1 MLLNSYMLEFA
12 LGVNKSLKIS
22 KEDILNDY
30 YLINESRNISLI
42 GRKEVFMGRAKF
54 GVFGDG
60 KELPQIAMSKFF
72 NNGDFRSGYYRDQ
85 TFMMAIDQ
93 LDSNQFFAQL
103 YAHTDINFDPH
114 SGGRQMN
121 CHFGTRMLN
130 AQGDWKTLTDIK
142 NSASDVS
149 CVSGQM
155 PRIVGLGYASKLF
168 RNNNDLSDMHNF
180 SINGNEVIFGTIGDA
195 STSEGHFWESINA
208 CGVLQIPVVM
218 SIWDDGYGISV
229 PSEYHTTRNDLSKVL
244 SGFQRSSK
252 KENGFEIFTVKAW
265 DYEGL
270 LNAYSSAVNF
280 ARKEHVPSII
290 HVKDVT
296 QPQGHTTSGSHE
308 RYKSKERL
316 QWEKDFCCIKR
327 MRSWIIK
334 NNIADNKELDKIE
347 KKALEKAKLARDISW
362 KAYRKP
368 IEEDLSNAV
377 AIITRVA
384 QNSPKNKMEIIKIRE
399 DLSKTLQP
407 IKSDIYRSL
416 KLVQRVIRSENN
428 IAKSYLLN
436 LISEF
441 EKKYFNHYS
450 SHLYS
455 ESKNSVSHISEVKPT
470 YDKKSKLVDGREV
483 INKFFDITFKN
494 NPLVFA
500 VGEDVGMIGGVNQGF
515 AGIQEKYG
523 KLRITDTGIR
533 ESSIIGQGIGAAMRG
548 LRPIVEI
555 QYLDY
560 VYWAIQTLSDDL
572 STLHYR
578 TKGGQKAPVII
589 RTRGHRLEG
598 IWHSGSPLGTLIN
611 SLRGINIL
619 VPRNFVEASGMY
631 NTLLASDEPGII
643 IEPLNA
649 YRLKENL
656 PNNLEKVSVEFGIP
670 QIIRGG
676 TDITIVTYGSMCRIV
691 LETATQLQEV
701 GISCEVIDVRT
712 LLPFDKKKVI
722 LESIKKTNRVVFA
735 DEDVSGGASAYMMQ
749 SVIENQEAYF
759 HLDSKPIT
767 IHSKDHRPAYSTDG
781 DYFSKPNC
789 EEIFDKIYGL
799 FNELN
804 PKAYPHLS

>member
-1 MLLNSYMLEFA
+1 MIESNLFID
-12 LGVNKSLKIS
+12 KSLKIS
-22 KEDILNDY
+22 KEEILNDY
-30 YLINESRNISLI
+30 YLINESRNLSLI

-72 NNGDFRSGYYRDQ
+72 RNGDFRSGYYRDQ

-93 LDSNQFFAQL
+93 LNANQFFAQL
-103 YAHTDINFDPH
+103 YAHTDVNFDPH

-130 AQGDWKTLTDIK
+130 SSGNWKTLTDMK

-155 PRIVGLGYASKLF
+155 PRIVGLGYASKLY
-168 RNNNDLSDMHNF
+168 RENKDLGQMHNF

-252 KENGFEIFTVKAW
+252 NENGFELITVKAW

-270 LNAYSSAVNF
+270 LKAYSKAVKI
-280 ARKEHVPSII
+280 AREDHVPSII
-290 HVKDVT
+290 HVKEVT

-316 QWEKDFCCIKR
+316 KWEEDFCCIKK
-327 MRSWIIK
+327 MREWILK
-334 NNIADNKELDKIE
+334 NKISDKVTLDNIE
-347 KKALEKAKLARDISW
+347 KKAEERVKKIRDKSW
-362 KAYRKP
+362 KDYRKN
-368 IEEDLSNAV
+368 IEDDFGDAMT
-377 AIITRVA
+377 IITRVA
-384 QNSPKNKMEIIKIRE
+384 QNSPKNKKEIIEVRDE
-399 DLSKTLQP
+399 LSNTLQP
-407 IKSDIYRSL
+407 IKADIFKSL
-416 KLVQRVIRSENN
+416 KFVQRIIRTENN
-428 IAKSYLLN
+428 LAKPYLLN
-436 LISEF
+436 LINEL
-441 EKKYFNHYS
+441 EIKYKDQYS

-455 ESKNSVSHISEVKPT
+455 ESDKSVKNIGEIKPT
-470 YDKKSKLVDGREV
+470 YDKKPKLIDGREI
-483 INKFFDITFKN
+483 INNFFNITFKN

-515 AGIQEKYG
+515 AGIQEKFG

-598 IWHSGSPLGTLIN
+598 IWHSGSPMGTLIN
-611 SLRGINIL
+611 SLRGINVL
-619 VPRNFVEASGMY
+619 VPRNFVDASGMY
-631 NTLLASDEPGII
+631 NTLLQSDEPGII

-656 PNNLEKVSVEFGIP
+656 PNNLDQVRVEFGIP
-670 QIIRGG
+670 EVLMKGN
-676 TDITIVTYGSMCRIV
+676 DITIVTYGSMCRIV
-691 LETATQLQEV
+691 SEAAIQLSQI

-712 LLPFDKKKVI
+712 LLPFDKKGII

-749 SVIENQEAYF
+749 SVLENQDAYF
-759 HLDSKPIT
+759 YLDSKPIT

-789 EEIFDKIYGL
+789 ELIFDKVYDL
-799 FNELN
+799 FNELD
-804 PKAYPHLS
+804 PKAYPPLR

>member
-1 MLLNSYMLEFA
+1 MINPNIVIDKSY
-12 LGVNKSLKIS
+12 KIS
-22 KEDILNDY
+22 NKEILDDY
-30 YLINESRNISLI
+30 FLINQSRYLSYI

-60 KELPQIAMSKFF
+60 KELPQVVMSKFF
-72 NNGDFRSGYYRDQ
+72 NNGDIRSGYYRDQ

-93 LDSNQFFAQL
+93 LTPDQFFAQL
-103 YAHTDINFDPH
+103 YAHTDISKDPH

-121 CHFGTRMLN
+121 CHFSTRMLN
-130 AQGDWKTLTDIK
+130 NDGNWKTLTDMK
-142 NSASDVS
+142 NSSSDVS

-155 PRIVGLGYASKLF
+155 PRIVGLAYASKLY
-168 RNNNDLSDMHNF
+168 RKNKNLSDMHNF

-195 STSEGHFWESINA
+195 STSEGHFWEAINA
-208 CGVLQIPVVM
+208 CGVLQVPLVM

-244 SGFQRSSK
+244 SGFQRVST
-252 KENGFEIFTVKAW
+252 KEKGFEIFTVNAW
-265 DYEGL
+265 DYIGL
-270 LNAYSSAVNF
+270 LKAYLKAAEF
-280 ARKEHVPSII
+280 ARKDHVPCII

-308 RYKSKERL
+308 RYKPKERL
-316 QWEKDFCCIKR
+316 KWEKDFCCIKK
-327 MRSWIIK
+327 MREWILK
-334 NNIADNKELDKIE
+334 NNISTSDELERIENKAEKSAIKSRDK
-347 KKALEKAKLARDISW
+347 SW
-362 KAYRKP
+362 KSYRNS
-368 IEEDLSNAV
+368 IDEDLQDAL

-384 QNSPKNKMEIIKIRE
+384 QNSPKNKQEIIDIRNQ
-399 DLSKTLQP
+399 LSNTIQP
-407 IKSDIYRSL
+407 LKSDVYKSL
-416 KLVQRVIRSENN
+416 KFVQRIIRNENN
-428 IAKSYLLN
+428 IAKNYLIN
-436 LISEF
+436 LID
-441 EKKYFNHYS
+441 EKKKKYNYEYS

-455 ESKNSVSHISEVKPT
+455 ESKFSALNIREVEPK
-470 YDKKSKLVDGREV
+470 YGNKNKIVDGREI

-500 VGEDVGMIGGVNQGF
+500 VGEDVGIIGGVNQGF
-515 AGIQEKYG
+515 ANLQKKYG
-523 KLRITDTGIR
+523 ELRITDTGIR
-533 ESSIIGQGIGAAMRG
+533 ESSIIGQGIGSALRG

-598 IWHSGSPLGTLIN
+598 IWHSGSPMGTLVN
-611 SLRGINIL
+611 SLRGINVL
-619 VPRNFVEASGMY
+619 VPRNFVEAAGMY
-631 NTLLASDEPGII
+631 NTLLSSDEPGII

-656 PNNLEKVSVEFGIP
+656 PNNLDKISVEFGVPAILKE
-670 QIIRGG
+670 GK
-676 TDITIVTYGSMCRIV
+676 DISIVTYGSMCRIV
-691 LETATQLQEV
+691 LDAANQLDEI

-712 LLPFDKKKVI
+712 LLPFDKNKTIVN
-722 LESIKKTNRVVFA
+722 SIKKTNRVVFA
-735 DEDVSGGASAYMMQ
+735 DEDISGGASAFMMQ
-749 SVIENQEAYF
+749 NVLENQNAYF
-759 HLDSKPIT
+759 YLDSKPIT
-767 IHSKDHRPAYSTDG
+767 IHSKNHRPAYSSDG

-789 EEIFDKIYGL
+789 ENIFDRIYSL

-804 PKAYPHLS
+804 PKAYPSLR

>member
-1 MLLNSYMLEFA
+1 MIESNLFID
-12 LGVNKSLKIS
+12 KSLKVS
-22 KEDILNDY
+22 KEEILNDY
-30 YLINESRNISLI
+30 YLINESRNLSLI

-72 NNGDFRSGYYRDQ
+72 RNGDFRSGYYRDQ

-93 LDSNQFFAQL
+93 LNANQFFAQL
-103 YAHTDINFDPH
+103 YAHTDVNFDPH

-130 AQGDWKTLTDIK
+130 SSGNWKTLTDMK

-155 PRIVGLGYASKLF
+155 PRIVGLGYASKLY
-168 RNNNDLSDMHNF
+168 RENKDLGQMHNF

-252 KENGFEIFTVKAW
+252 NENGFELITVKAW

-270 LNAYSSAVNF
+270 LKAYSKAVKV
-280 ARKEHVPSII
+280 AREDHVPSII
-290 HVKDVT
+290 HVKEVT

-316 QWEKDFCCIKR
+316 KWEEDFCCIKK
-327 MRSWIIK
+327 MREWILK
-334 NNIADNKELDKIE
+334 NKISDKLTLDNIE
-347 KKALEKAKLARDISW
+347 KKAEERVKKIRDKSW
-362 KAYRKP
+362 KDYRKN
-368 IEEDLSNAV
+368 IEDDFGDAMT
-377 AIITRVA
+377 IITRVA
-384 QNSPKNKMEIIKIRE
+384 QNSPKNKKEIIQVRDE
-399 DLSKTLQP
+399 LSNTLQP
-407 IKSDIYRSL
+407 IKADIFKSL
-416 KLVQRVIRSENN
+416 KFVQRIIRTENN
-428 IAKSYLLN
+428 LAKPYLLN
-436 LISEF
+436 LINEL
-441 EKKYFNHYS
+441 EIKYKDQYS

-455 ESKNSVSHISEVKPT
+455 ESDKSVKNIGEIKPT
-470 YDKKSKLVDGREV
+470 YDKKPKLIDGREI
-483 INKFFDITFKN
+483 INNFFNITFKN

-515 AGIQEKYG
+515 AGIQEKFG

-598 IWHSGSPLGTLIN
+598 IWHSGSPMGTLIN
-611 SLRGINIL
+611 SLRGINVL
-619 VPRNFVEASGMY
+619 VPRNFVDASGMY
-631 NTLLASDEPGII
+631 NTLLQSDEPGII

-656 PNNLEKVSVEFGIP
+656 PNNLDQVRVEFGIP
-670 QIIRGG
+670 EVLMKGN
-676 TDITIVTYGSMCRIV
+676 DITIVTYGSMCRIV
-691 LETATQLQEV
+691 SEAAIQLSQI

-712 LLPFDKKKVI
+712 LLPFDKKGII

-735 DEDVSGGASAYMMQ
+735 DEDISGGASAYMMQ
-749 SVIENQEAYF
+749 SVLENQDAYF
-759 HLDSKPIT
+759 YLDSKPIT

-789 EEIFDKIYGL
+789 ELIFDKVYDL
-799 FNELN
+799 FNELD
-804 PKAYPHLS
+804 PKAYPPLR

>member
-1 MLLNSYMLEFA
+1 MIESSLLID
-12 LGVNKSLKIS
+12 KSLKIS
-22 KEDILNDY
+22 KEEMLNDY
-30 YLINESRNISLI
+30 YLINESRNLSLI

-72 NNGDFRSGYYRDQ
+72 KNGDFRSGYYRDQ

-93 LDSNQFFAQL
+93 LNANQFFAQL

-121 CHFGTRMLN
+121 NHFGTRMLN
-130 AQGDWKTLTDIK
+130 SSGKWKTLTDMK
-142 NSASDVS
+142 NSASDIS

-155 PRIVGLGYASKLF
+155 PRIVGLGYASKLY
-168 RNNNDLSDMHNF
+168 RENKDLSQMHNF

-208 CGVLQIPVVM
+208 CGVLQLPVVM

-252 KENGFEIFTVKAW
+252 NENGFELITVKAW

-270 LNAYSSAVNF
+270 LKAYSKAVKF
-280 ARKEHVPSII
+280 AREDHVPSII
-290 HVKDVT
+290 HVKEVT

-316 QWEKDFCCIKR
+316 KWEEDFCCIKK
-327 MRSWIIK
+327 MREWILK
-334 NNIADNKELDKIE
+334 NKISDKETLDNIE
-347 KKALEKAKLARDISW
+347 KKAEEKAKNIRDKSW
-362 KAYRKP
+362 KDYRKN
-368 IEEDLSNAV
+368 IEDDFGDAM

-384 QNSPKNKMEIIKIRE
+384 QNSPKNKKEIIQVRDE
-399 DLSKTLQP
+399 LSNTLQP
-407 IKSDIYRSL
+407 IKADIFKSL
-416 KLVQRVIRSENN
+416 KFVQRIIRTENN
-428 IAKSYLLN
+428 LAKPYLLN
-436 LISEF
+436 LINEL
-441 EKKYFNHYS
+441 EIKYKDQYS

-455 ESKNSVSHISEVKPT
+455 ESDESVKNIDEIKPT
-470 YDKKSKLVDGREV
+470 YDKKPKLIDGREI
-483 INKFFDITFKN
+483 INNFFNITFKN

-515 AGIQEKYG
+515 AGIQEKFG

-598 IWHSGSPLGTLIN
+598 IWHSGSPMGTLIN
-611 SLRGINIL
+611 SLRGINVL
-619 VPRNFVEASGMY
+619 VPRNFVDASGMY
-631 NTLLASDEPGII
+631 NTLLQSDEPGII

-656 PNNLEKVSVEFGIP
+656 PNNLDQVRVEFGIP
-670 QIIRGG
+670 EVLMKGN
-676 TDITIVTYGSMCRIV
+676 DITIVTYGSMCRIV
-691 LETATQLQEV
+691 SEAAIQLSQI

-712 LLPFDKKKVI
+712 LLPFDKKGII

-749 SVIENQEAYF
+749 SVLENQDAYF
-759 HLDSKPIT
+759 YLDSKPIT

-789 EEIFDKIYGL
+789 ELIFDKVYDL
-799 FNELN
+799 FNELD
-804 PKAYPHLS
+804 PKAYPPLR

>member
-1 MLLNSYMLEFA
+1 MIESNLFID
-12 LGVNKSLKIS
+12 KSLKIS
-22 KEDILNDY
+22 KEEILNDY
-30 YLINESRNISLI
+30 YLINESRNLSLI

-72 NNGDFRSGYYRDQ
+72 RNGDFRSGYYRDQ

-93 LDSNQFFAQL
+93 LNANQFFAQL
-103 YAHTDINFDPH
+103 YAHTDVNFDPH

-130 AQGDWKTLTDIK
+130 SSGNWKTLTDMK

-155 PRIVGLGYASKLF
+155 PRIVGLGYASKLY
-168 RNNNDLSDMHNF
+168 RENKDLGQMHNF

-208 CGVLQIPVVM
+208 CGVLQLPVVM

-252 KENGFEIFTVKAW
+252 NENGFELMTVKAW

-270 LNAYSSAVNF
+270 LKAYSKAVKF
-280 ARKEHVPSII
+280 ARQDHVPSII
-290 HVKDVT
+290 HVKEVT

-316 QWEKDFCCIKR
+316 KWEEDFCCIKK
-327 MRSWIIK
+327 MREWILK
-334 NNIADNKELDKIE
+334 NKISDKETLDNIE
-347 KKALEKAKLARDISW
+347 KKAEEKAKNIRDKSW
-362 KAYRKP
+362 KDYRKN
-368 IEEDLSNAV
+368 IEDDFGDAM

-384 QNSPKNKMEIIKIRE
+384 QNSPKNKKEIIQVRDE
-399 DLSKTLQP
+399 LSNTLQP
-407 IKSDIYRSL
+407 IKADIFKSL
-416 KLVQRVIRSENN
+416 KFVQRIIRTENN
-428 IAKSYLLN
+428 LAKPYLLN
-436 LISEF
+436 LINEL
-441 EKKYFNHYS
+441 EIKYKDQYS

-455 ESKNSVSHISEVKPT
+455 ESDKSVKNIGEIKPT
-470 YDKKSKLVDGREV
+470 YDKKPKLIDGREI
-483 INKFFDITFKN
+483 INNFFNITFKN

-598 IWHSGSPLGTLIN
+598 IWHSGSPMGTLIN
-611 SLRGINIL
+611 SLRGINVL

-631 NTLLASDEPGII
+631 NTLLQSDEPGII

-656 PNNLEKVSVEFGIP
+656 PNNLDQVRVEFGIP
-670 QIIRGG
+670 EVLMKGN
-676 TDITIVTYGSMCRIV
+676 DITIVTYGSMCRIV
-691 LETATQLQEV
+691 SEAAIQLSQI

-712 LLPFDKKKVI
+712 LLPFDKKGII

-749 SVIENQEAYF
+749 SVLENQDAYF
-759 HLDSKPIT
+759 YLDSKPIT

-789 EEIFDKIYGL
+789 ELIFDKVYDL
-799 FNELN
+799 FNELD
-804 PKAYPHLS
+804 PKAYPPLK

>member
-1 MLLNSYMLEFA
+1 MIESNLFID
-12 LGVNKSLKIS
+12 KSLKVS
-22 KEDILNDY
+22 KEEILNDY
-30 YLINESRNISLI
+30 YLINESRNLSLI

-72 NNGDFRSGYYRDQ
+72 RNGDFRSGYYRDQ

-93 LDSNQFFAQL
+93 LNANQFFAQL
-103 YAHTDINFDPH
+103 YAHTDVNFDPH

-130 AQGDWKTLTDIK
+130 SSGNWKTLTDMK

-155 PRIVGLGYASKLF
+155 PRIVGLGYASKLY
-168 RNNNDLSDMHNF
+168 RENKDLSQMHNF

-252 KENGFEIFTVKAW
+252 NENGFELITVKAW

-270 LNAYSSAVNF
+270 LKAYSKAVKV
-280 ARKEHVPSII
+280 AREDHVPSII
-290 HVKDVT
+290 HVKEVT

-316 QWEKDFCCIKR
+316 KWEEDFCCIKK
-327 MRSWIIK
+327 MREWILK
-334 NNIADNKELDKIE
+334 NKISDKETLDNVE
-347 KKALEKAKLARDISW
+347 KKAEEKAKKIRDKSW
-362 KAYRKP
+362 KDYRKN
-368 IEEDLSNAV
+368 IEDDFGDAM

-384 QNSPKNKMEIIKIRE
+384 QNSPKNKKEIIQVRDE
-399 DLSKTLQP
+399 LSNTLQP
-407 IKSDIYRSL
+407 IKADIFKSL
-416 KLVQRVIRSENN
+416 KFVQRIIRTENN
-428 IAKSYLLN
+428 LAKPYLLN
-436 LISEF
+436 LINEL
-441 EKKYFNHYS
+441 EIKYKDQYS

-455 ESKNSVSHISEVKPT
+455 ESDKSVKNIGEIKPT
-470 YDKKSKLVDGREV
+470 YDKKPKLIDGREI
-483 INKFFDITFKN
+483 INNFFNITFKN

-515 AGIQEKYG
+515 AGIQEKFG

-598 IWHSGSPLGTLIN
+598 IWHSGSPMGTLIN
-611 SLRGINIL
+611 SLRGINVL
-619 VPRNFVEASGMY
+619 VPRNFVDASGMY
-631 NTLLASDEPGII
+631 NTLLQSDEPGII

-656 PNNLEKVSVEFGIP
+656 PNNLDQVRVEFGIP
-670 QIIRGG
+670 EVLMKGN
-676 TDITIVTYGSMCRIV
+676 DITIVTYGSMCRIV
-691 LETATQLQEV
+691 SEAAIQLSQI

-712 LLPFDKKKVI
+712 LLPFDKKGII

-749 SVIENQEAYF
+749 SVLENQDAYF
-759 HLDSKPIT
+759 YLDSKPIT

-789 EEIFDKIYGL
+789 ELIFDKVYDL
-799 FNELN
+799 FNELD
-804 PKAYPHLS
+804 PKAYPPLR

>member
-1 MLLNSYMLEFA
+1 MTKFSKILS
-12 LGVNKSLKIS
+12 NKIKLS
-22 KEDILNDY
+22 KQEILNDY

-60 KELPQIAMSKFF
+60 KELPQIAMSKVFK
-72 NNGDFRSGYYRDQ
+72 NGDIRSGYYRDQ

-93 LDSNQFFAQL
+93 LNANQFFAQL
-103 YAHTDINFDPH
+103 YAHTDVNFDPH

-130 AQGDWKTLTDIK
+130 SSGNWKTLTDMK

-155 PRIVGLGYASKLF
+155 PRIVGLGYASKLY
-168 RNNNDLSDMHNF
+168 RENKDLGQMHNF

-252 KENGFEIFTVKAW
+252 NENGFELITVKAW

-270 LNAYSSAVNF
+270 LKAYSKAVKV
-280 ARKEHVPSII
+280 AREDHVPSII
-290 HVKDVT
+290 HVKEVT

-316 QWEKDFCCIKR
+316 KWEEDFCCIKK
-327 MRSWIIK
+327 MREWILK
-334 NNIADNKELDKIE
+334 NKISDKVTLDNIE
-347 KKALEKAKLARDISW
+347 KKAEERVKNIRDKSW
-362 KAYRKP
+362 KDYRKN
-368 IEEDLSNAV
+368 IEDDFGDAMT
-377 AIITRVA
+377 IITRVA
-384 QNSPKNKMEIIKIRE
+384 QNSPKNKKEIIQVRDE
-399 DLSKTLQP
+399 LSNTLQP
-407 IKSDIYRSL
+407 IKADIFKSL
-416 KLVQRVIRSENN
+416 KFVQRIIRTENN
-428 IAKSYLLN
+428 LAKPYLLN
-436 LISEF
+436 LINEL
-441 EKKYFNHYS
+441 EIKYKDQYS

-455 ESKNSVSHISEVKPT
+455 ESDKSVKNIGEIKPT
-470 YDKKSKLVDGREV
+470 YDKKPKLIDGREI
-483 INKFFDITFKN
+483 INNFFNITFKN

-500 VGEDVGMIGGVNQGF
+500 IGEDVGMIGGVNQGF
-515 AGIQEKYG
+515 AGIQEKFG

-598 IWHSGSPLGTLIN
+598 IWHSGSPMGTLIN
-611 SLRGINIL
+611 SLRGINVL
-619 VPRNFVEASGMY
+619 VPRNFVDASGMY
-631 NTLLASDEPGII
+631 NTLLQSDEPGII

-656 PNNLEKVSVEFGIP
+656 PNNLDQVRVEFGIP
-670 QIIRGG
+670 EVLMKGN
-676 TDITIVTYGSMCRIV
+676 DITIVTYGSMCRIV
-691 LETATQLQEV
+691 SEAAIQLSQI

-712 LLPFDKKKVI
+712 LLPFDKKGII

-749 SVIENQEAYF
+749 SVLENHDAYF
-759 HLDSKPIT
+759 YLDSKPIT

-789 EEIFDKIYGL
+789 ELIFDKVYDL
-799 FNELN
+799 FNELD
-804 PKAYPHLS
+804 PKAYPPLR

>member
-1 MLLNSYMLEFA
+1 MIESSLLID
-12 LGVNKSLKIS
+12 KSLKIS
-22 KEDILNDY
+22 KEEMLNDY
-30 YLINESRNISLI
+30 YLINESRNLSLI

-72 NNGDFRSGYYRDQ
+72 KNGDFRSGYYRDQ

-93 LDSNQFFAQL
+93 LNANQFFAQL

-121 CHFGTRMLN
+121 NHFGTRMLN
-130 AQGDWKTLTDIK
+130 SSGKWKTLTDMK

-155 PRIVGLGYASKLF
+155 PRIVGLGYASKLY
-168 RNNNDLSDMHNF
+168 RQNKDLSQMHNF

-208 CGVLQIPVVM
+208 CGVLQLPVVM

-252 KENGFEIFTVKAW
+252 NENGFELITVKAW

-270 LNAYSSAVNF
+270 LKAYSKAVKF
-280 ARKEHVPSII
+280 AREDHVPSII
-290 HVKDVT
+290 HVKEVT

-316 QWEKDFCCIKR
+316 KWEEDFCCIKK
-327 MRSWIIK
+327 MREWILK
-334 NNIADNKELDKIE
+334 NKISDKETLDNIE
-347 KKALEKAKLARDISW
+347 KKAEEKAKNIRDKSW
-362 KAYRKP
+362 KDYRKN
-368 IEEDLSNAV
+368 IEDDFGDAM

-384 QNSPKNKMEIIKIRE
+384 QNSPKNKKEIIQVRDE
-399 DLSKTLQP
+399 LSNTLQP
-407 IKSDIYRSL
+407 IKADIFKSL
-416 KLVQRVIRSENN
+416 KFVQRIIRTENN
-428 IAKSYLLN
+428 LAKPYLLN
-436 LISEF
+436 LINEL
-441 EKKYFNHYS
+441 EIKYKDQYS

-455 ESKNSVSHISEVKPT
+455 ESDESVKNIDEIKPT
-470 YDKKSKLVDGREV
+470 YDKKPKLIDGREI
-483 INKFFDITFKN
+483 INNFFNITFKN

-572 STLHYR
+572 STLQYR

-598 IWHSGSPLGTLIN
+598 IWHSGSPMGTLIN
-611 SLRGINIL
+611 SLRGINVL
-619 VPRNFVEASGMY
+619 VPRNFVDASGMY
-631 NTLLASDEPGII
+631 NTLLQSDEPGII

-656 PNNLEKVSVEFGIP
+656 PNNLDQVRVEFGIP
-670 QIIRGG
+670 EVLMKGN
-676 TDITIVTYGSMCRIV
+676 DITIVTYGSMCRIV
-691 LETATQLQEV
+691 SEAAIQLSQI

-712 LLPFDKKKVI
+712 LLPFDKKGII

-749 SVIENQEAYF
+749 SVLENQDAYF
-759 HLDSKPIT
+759 YLDSKPIT

-789 EEIFDKIYGL
+789 ELIFDKVYDL
-799 FNELN
+799 FNELD
-804 PKAYPHLS
+804 PKAYPPLR

>member
-1 MLLNSYMLEFA
+1 MIESNLFID
-12 LGVNKSLKIS
+12 KSLKVS
-22 KEDILNDY
+22 KEEILNDY
-30 YLINESRNISLI
+30 YLINESRNLSLI

-72 NNGDFRSGYYRDQ
+72 RNGDFRSGYYRDQ

-93 LDSNQFFAQL
+93 LNANQFFAQL
-103 YAHTDINFDPH
+103 YAHTDVNFDPH

-130 AQGDWKTLTDIK
+130 SSGNWKTLTDMK

-155 PRIVGLGYASKLF
+155 PRIVGLGYASKLY
-168 RNNNDLSDMHNF
+168 RENKDLGQMHNF

-252 KENGFEIFTVKAW
+252 NENGFELITVKAW

-270 LNAYSSAVNF
+270 LKAYSKAVKV
-280 ARKEHVPSII
+280 AREDHVPSII
-290 HVKDVT
+290 HVKEVT

-316 QWEKDFCCIKR
+316 KWEEDFCCIKK
-327 MRSWIIK
+327 MREWILK
-334 NNIADNKELDKIE
+334 NKISDKVTLDNIE
-347 KKALEKAKLARDISW
+347 KKAEERVKKIRDKSW
-362 KAYRKP
+362 KDYRKN
-368 IEEDLSNAV
+368 IEDDFGDAMT
-377 AIITRVA
+377 IITRVA
-384 QNSPKNKMEIIKIRE
+384 QNSPKNKKEIIQVRDE
-399 DLSKTLQP
+399 LSNTLQP
-407 IKSDIYRSL
+407 IKADIFKSL
-416 KLVQRVIRSENN
+416 KFVQRIIRTENN
-428 IAKSYLLN
+428 LAKPYLLN
-436 LISEF
+436 LINEL
-441 EKKYFNHYS
+441 EIKYKDQYS

-455 ESKNSVSHISEVKPT
+455 ESDKSVKNIGEIKPT
-470 YDKKSKLVDGREV
+470 YDKKPKLIDGREI
-483 INKFFDITFKN
+483 INNFFNITFKN

-515 AGIQEKYG
+515 AGIQEKFG

-598 IWHSGSPLGTLIN
+598 IWHSGSPMGTLIN
-611 SLRGINIL
+611 SLRGINVL
-619 VPRNFVEASGMY
+619 VPRNFVDASGMY
-631 NTLLASDEPGII
+631 NTLLQSDEPGII

-656 PNNLEKVSVEFGIP
+656 PNNLDQVRVEFGIP
-670 QIIRGG
+670 EVLMKGN
-676 TDITIVTYGSMCRIV
+676 DITIVTYGSMCRIV
-691 LETATQLQEV
+691 SEAAIQLSQI

-712 LLPFDKKKVI
+712 LLPFDKKGII

-749 SVIENQEAYF
+749 SVLENQDAYF
-759 HLDSKPIT
+759 YLDSKPIT

-789 EEIFDKIYGL
+789 ELIFDKVYDL
-799 FNELN
+799 FNELD
-804 PKAYPHLS
+804 PKAYPPLK

>member
-1 MLLNSYMLEFA
+1 MIESNLFID
-12 LGVNKSLKIS
+12 KSLKVS
-22 KEDILNDY
+22 KEEILNDY
-30 YLINESRNISLI
+30 YLINESRNLSLI

-72 NNGDFRSGYYRDQ
+72 RNGDFRSGYYRDQ

-93 LDSNQFFAQL
+93 LNANQFFAQL
-103 YAHTDINFDPH
+103 YAHTDVNFDPH

-130 AQGDWKTLTDIK
+130 SSGNWKTLTDMK

-155 PRIVGLGYASKLF
+155 PRIVGLGYASKLY
-168 RNNNDLSDMHNF
+168 RENKDLGQMHNF

-252 KENGFEIFTVKAW
+252 NENGFELITVKAW

-270 LNAYSSAVNF
+270 LKAYSKAVKV
-280 ARKEHVPSII
+280 AREDHVPSII
-290 HVKDVT
+290 HVKEVT

-316 QWEKDFCCIKR
+316 KWEEDFCCIKK
-327 MRSWIIK
+327 MREWILK
-334 NNIADNKELDKIE
+334 NKISDKVTLDNIE
-347 KKALEKAKLARDISW
+347 KKAEERVKNIRDKSW
-362 KAYRKP
+362 KDYRKN
-368 IEEDLSNAV
+368 IEDDFGDAMT
-377 AIITRVA
+377 IITRVA
-384 QNSPKNKMEIIKIRE
+384 QNSPKNKKEIIQVRDE
-399 DLSKTLQP
+399 LSNTLQP
-407 IKSDIYRSL
+407 IKADIFKSL
-416 KLVQRVIRSENN
+416 KFVQRIIRTENN
-428 IAKSYLLN
+428 LAKPYLLN
-436 LISEF
+436 LINEL
-441 EKKYFNHYS
+441 EIKYKDQYS

-455 ESKNSVSHISEVKPT
+455 ESDKSVKNIGEIKPT
-470 YDKKSKLVDGREV
+470 YDKKPKLIDGREI
-483 INKFFDITFKN
+483 INNFFNITFKN

-500 VGEDVGMIGGVNQGF
+500 IGEDVGMIGGVNQGF
-515 AGIQEKYG
+515 AGIQEKFG

-598 IWHSGSPLGTLIN
+598 IWHSGSPMGTLIN
-611 SLRGINIL
+611 SLRGINVL
-619 VPRNFVEASGMY
+619 VPRNFIDASGMY
-631 NTLLASDEPGII
+631 NTLLQSDEPGII

-656 PNNLEKVSVEFGIP
+656 PNNLDQVRVEFGIP
-670 QIIRGG
+670 EVLMKGN
-676 TDITIVTYGSMCRIV
+676 DITIVTYGSMCRIV
-691 LETATQLQEV
+691 SEAAIQLSQI

-712 LLPFDKKKVI
+712 LLPFDKKGII

-749 SVIENQEAYF
+749 SVLENHDAYF
-759 HLDSKPIT
+759 YLDSKPIT

-789 EEIFDKIYGL
+789 ELIFDKVYDL
-799 FNELN
+799 FNELD
-804 PKAYPHLS
+804 PKAYPPLR

>member
-1 MLLNSYMLEFA
+1 MIESNLFTD
-12 LGVNKSLKIS
+12 KSLKIS
-22 KEDILNDY
+22 KEEILNDY
-30 YLINESRNISLI
+30 YLINESRNLSLI

-72 NNGDFRSGYYRDQ
+72 RNGDFRSGYYRDQ

-93 LDSNQFFAQL
+93 LNANQFFAQL
-103 YAHTDINFDPH
+103 YAHTDVNFDPH

-130 AQGDWKTLTDIK
+130 SSGNWKTLTDMK

-155 PRIVGLGYASKLF
+155 PRIVGLGYASKLY
-168 RNNNDLSDMHNF
+168 RENKDLGQMHNF

-252 KENGFEIFTVKAW
+252 NENGFELITVKAW

-270 LNAYSSAVNF
+270 LKAYSKAVKV
-280 ARKEHVPSII
+280 AREDHVPSII
-290 HVKDVT
+290 HVKEVT

-316 QWEKDFCCIKR
+316 KWEEDFCCIKK
-327 MRSWIIK
+327 MREWILK
-334 NNIADNKELDKIE
+334 NKISDKVTLDNIE
-347 KKALEKAKLARDISW
+347 KKAEERVKKIRDKSW
-362 KAYRKP
+362 KDYRKN
-368 IEEDLSNAV
+368 IEDDFGDAMT
-377 AIITRVA
+377 IITRVA
-384 QNSPKNKMEIIKIRE
+384 QNSPKNKKEIIQVRDE
-399 DLSKTLQP
+399 LSNTLQP
-407 IKSDIYRSL
+407 IKADIFKSL
-416 KLVQRVIRSENN
+416 KFVQRIIRTENN
-428 IAKSYLLN
+428 LAKPYLLN
-436 LISEF
+436 LINEL
-441 EKKYFNHYS
+441 EIKYKDQYS

-455 ESKNSVSHISEVKPT
+455 ESDKSVKNIGEIKPT
-470 YDKKSKLVDGREV
+470 YDKKPKLIDGREI
-483 INKFFDITFKN
+483 INNFFNITFKN

-515 AGIQEKYG
+515 AGIQEKFG

-598 IWHSGSPLGTLIN
+598 IWHSGSPMGTLIN
-611 SLRGINIL
+611 SLRGINVL
-619 VPRNFVEASGMY
+619 VPRNFVDASGMY
-631 NTLLASDEPGII
+631 NTLLQSDEPGII

-656 PNNLEKVSVEFGIP
+656 PNNLDQVRVEFGIP
-670 QIIRGG
+670 EVLMKGN
-676 TDITIVTYGSMCRIV
+676 DITIVTYGSMCRIV
-691 LETATQLQEV
+691 SEAAIQLSQI

-712 LLPFDKKKVI
+712 LLPFDKKGII

-749 SVIENQEAYF
+749 SVLENQDAYF
-759 HLDSKPIT
+759 YLDSKPIT

-789 EEIFDKIYGL
+789 ELIFDKVYDL
-799 FNELN
+799 FNELD
-804 PKAYPHLS
+804 PKAYPPLR

>member
-1 MLLNSYMLEFA
+1 MIHSNIT
-12 LGVNKSLKIS
+12 VNKSLKIS
-22 KEDILNDY
+22 KEEILKDY
-30 YLINESRNISLI
+30 FLINESRNLSLI

-72 NNGDFRSGYYRDQ
+72 KNGDFRSGYYRDQ

-93 LDSNQFFAQL
+93 LNASQFYAQL
-103 YAHTDINFDPH
+103 YAHTDTNFDPH
-114 SGGRQMN
+114 SAGRQMN
-121 CHFGTRMLN
+121 CHFATRMLN
-130 AQGDWKTLTDIK
+130 DNGDWKTQTDMK
-142 NSASDVS
+142 NSASDIS

-155 PRIVGLGYASKLF
+155 PRIVGLGYASKLY
-168 RNNNDLSDMHNF
+168 RENKNLANMPNF

-208 CGVLQIPVVM
+208 CGVLQIPVIM

-244 SGFQRSSK
+244 SGFQRSSCE
-252 KENGFEIFTVKAW
+252 ENGFELFTVKAW
-265 DYEGL
+265 DYVGL
-270 LNAYSSAVNF
+270 LDAYSKAEKF
-280 ARKEHVPSII
+280 ARDEHVPCII

-316 QWEKDFCCIKR
+316 KWEEDFCCIKK
-327 MRSWIIK
+327 MREWIIE
-334 NNIADNKELDKIE
+334 NNFSNDVELDEIE
-347 KKALEKAKLARDISW
+347 KKALDKVKTSRDKSW
-362 KAYRKP
+362 KNYRKS
-368 IEEDLSNAV
+368 IQNDLNDAMV
-377 AIITRVA
+377 IITRIA
-384 QNSPKNKMEIIKIRE
+384 QNSPKNKKEIIDIR
-399 DLSKTLQP
+399 DQLSKTIQP
-407 IKSDIYRSL
+407 LKSDVFKSL
-416 KLVQRVIRSENN
+416 KYVQRIIRNENN
-428 IAKSYLLN
+428 ISKSYLLN
-436 LISEF
+436 LIE
-441 EKKYFNHYS
+441 ELKNKYKVQYS

-455 ESKNSVSHISEVKPT
+455 ESIFSVDKIKEVKPL
-470 YDKKSKLVDGREV
+470 YPKKNKLVDGREV
-483 INKFFDITFKN
+483 INKFFDITFAN

-500 VGEDVGMIGGVNQGF
+500 VGEDVGTIGGVNQGF
-515 AGIQEKYG
+515 AGIQKKYG

-533 ESSIIGQGIGAAMRG
+533 ESSIIGQGIGAALRG

-560 VYWAIQTLSDDL
+560 VYWALQTLSDDL
-572 STLHYR
+572 STLQYR

-598 IWHSGSPLGTLIN
+598 IWHSGSPMGTLIN

-631 NTLLASDEPGII
+631 NTLLLSDEPGIV

-656 PNNLEKVSVEFGIP
+656 PENLNKITVEFGVP
-670 QIIRGG
+670 EVLREGK
-676 TDITIVTYGSMCRIV
+676 DITIVTYGSMCRIV
-691 LETATQLQEV
+691 LEAASQLNEI

-712 LLPFDKKKVI
+712 LLPFDKNKMIV
-722 LESIKKTNRVVFA
+722 ESIKKTNRVIFA

-749 SVIENQEAYF
+749 SVIENQDAYF
-759 HLDSKPIT
+759 HLDSKPLT
-767 IHSKDHRPAYSTDG
+767 IHSNDHRPAYSTDG

-789 EEIFDKIYGL
+789 ESVFEKIYSL

-804 PKAYPHLS
+804 PKGYPSLN

>member
-1 MLLNSYMLEFA
+1 MIESNLFID
-12 LGVNKSLKIS
+12 KSLKIS
-22 KEDILNDY
+22 KEEILNDY
-30 YLINESRNISLI
+30 YLINESRNLSLI

-72 NNGDFRSGYYRDQ
+72 RNGDFRSGYYRDQ

-93 LDSNQFFAQL
+93 LNANQFFAQL
-103 YAHTDINFDPH
+103 YAHTDVNFDPH

-130 AQGDWKTLTDIK
+130 SSGNWKTLTDMK

-155 PRIVGLGYASKLF
+155 PRIVGLGYASKLY
-168 RNNNDLSDMHNF
+168 RENKDLGQMHNF

-252 KENGFEIFTVKAW
+252 NENGFELITVKAW

-270 LNAYSSAVNF
+270 LKAYSKAVKV
-280 ARKEHVPSII
+280 AREDHVPSII
-290 HVKDVT
+290 HVKEVT

-316 QWEKDFCCIKR
+316 KWEEDFCCIKK
-327 MRSWIIK
+327 MREWILK
-334 NNIADNKELDKIE
+334 NKISDKVTLDNIE
-347 KKALEKAKLARDISW
+347 KKAEERVKKIRDKSW
-362 KAYRKP
+362 KDYRKN
-368 IEEDLSNAV
+368 IEDDFGDAMT
-377 AIITRVA
+377 IITRVA
-384 QNSPKNKMEIIKIRE
+384 QNSPKNKKEIIQVRDE
-399 DLSKTLQP
+399 LSNTLQP
-407 IKSDIYRSL
+407 IKADIFKSL
-416 KLVQRVIRSENN
+416 KFVQRIIRTENN
-428 IAKSYLLN
+428 LAKPYLLN
-436 LISEF
+436 LINEL
-441 EKKYFNHYS
+441 EIKYKDQYS

-455 ESKNSVSHISEVKPT
+455 ESDKSVKNIGEIKPT
-470 YDKKSKLVDGREV
+470 YDKKPKLIDGREI
-483 INKFFDITFKN
+483 INNFFNITFKN

-598 IWHSGSPLGTLIN
+598 IWHSGSPMGTLIN
-611 SLRGINIL
+611 SLRGINVL
-619 VPRNFVEASGMY
+619 VPRNFVDASGMY
-631 NTLLASDEPGII
+631 NTLLQSDEPGII

-656 PNNLEKVSVEFGIP
+656 PNNLDQVRVEFGIP
-670 QIIRGG
+670 EVLMKGN
-676 TDITIVTYGSMCRIV
+676 DITIVTYGSMCRIV
-691 LETATQLQEV
+691 SEAAIQLSQI

-712 LLPFDKKKVI
+712 LLPFDKKGII

-749 SVIENQEAYF
+749 SVLENQDAYF
-759 HLDSKPIT
+759 YLDSKPIT

-789 EEIFDKIYGL
+789 ELIFDKVYDL
-799 FNELN
+799 FNELD
-804 PKAYPHLS
+804 PKAYPPLR

>member
-1 MLLNSYMLEFA
+1 MIDSNITI
-12 LGVNKSLKIS
+12 NKSLKIS
-22 KEDILNDY
+22 KEEILNDY
-30 YLINESRNISLI
+30 FLINESRNLSLI

-72 NNGDFRSGYYRDQ
+72 KNGDFRSGYYRDQ

-93 LDSNQFFAQL
+93 LNSSQFFAQL
-103 YAHTDINFDPH
+103 YAHTDIKFDPH

-121 CHFGTRMLN
+121 CHFATRMLN
-130 AQGDWKTLTDIK
+130 DDGDWKTLTDMK
-142 NSASDVS
+142 NSASDIS

-155 PRIVGLGYASKLF
+155 PRIVGLGYASKLY
-168 RNNNDLSDMHNF
+168 RENKNLSNMPNF

-208 CGVLQIPVVM
+208 CGVLQIPVIM

-244 SGFQRSSK
+244 SGFQRSSN
-252 KENGFEIFTVKAW
+252 KEDGFELFTVKAW
-265 DYEGL
+265 DYVGL
-270 LNAYSSAVNF
+270 LNAYSKAEKL
-280 ARKEHVPSII
+280 ARNEHVPSII

-316 QWEKDFCCIKR
+316 QWEKDFCCIKM
-327 MRSWIIK
+327 MREWIIE
-334 NNIADNKELDKIE
+334 NNFSSPEELDKIE
-347 KKALEKAKLARDISW
+347 KNALHSTKVSRDTSW
-362 KAYRKP
+362 KNYRKS
-368 IEEDLSNAV
+368 IDDDLNDAMV
-377 AIITRVA
+377 IITRVA
-384 QNSPKNKMEIIKIRE
+384 QNSPKNKKEIIDVR
-399 DLSKTLQP
+399 DQLSNTLHP
-407 IKSDIYRSL
+407 LKSDIFKTL
-416 KLVQRVIRSENN
+416 KFVQRIIRNENN
-428 IAKSYLLN
+428 ISKSYLLN
-436 LISEF
+436 LIDELQ
-441 EKKYFNHYS
+441 KKYNFEYS
-450 SHLYS
+450 SHLNS
-455 ESKNSVSHISEVKPT
+455 ESKYSVEKIKEVKPT
-470 YDKKSKLVDGREV
+470 YSKQNKLIDGREI
-483 INKFFDITFKN
+483 INKFFDLTFGN

-500 VGEDVGMIGGVNQGF
+500 VGEDVGTIGGVNQGF
-515 AGIQEKYG
+515 AGIQKKYG

-533 ESSIIGQGIGAAMRG
+533 ESSIIGQGIGAALRG

-560 VYWAIQTLSDDL
+560 VYWALQTLSDDL
-572 STLHYR
+572 STLQYR

-598 IWHSGSPLGTLIN
+598 IWHSGSPMGTLIN
-611 SLRGINIL
+611 SLRGINVL

-631 NTLLASDEPGII
+631 NTLLLSDEPGIV

-656 PNNLEKVSVEFGIP
+656 PENLKNVRVEFGVPEIL
-670 QIIRGG
+670 RKGE
-676 TDITIVTYGSMCRIV
+676 DITIVTYGSMCRIV
-691 LETATQLQEV
+691 LEAASQLNDI

-712 LLPFDKKKVI
+712 LLPFDKNKIIV
-722 LESIKKTNRVVFA
+722 ESIKKTNKVIFA

-749 SVIENQEAYF
+749 SVIENQDAYF
-759 HLDSKPIT
+759 YLDSKPLS

-789 EEIFDKIYGL
+789 ESVFEKIYSL

-804 PKAYPHLS
+804 PKAYPSLN

>member
-1 MLLNSYMLEFA
+1 MIESDLFID
-12 LGVNKSLKIS
+12 KSLKIS
-22 KEDILNDY
+22 KEEILRDY
-30 YLINESRNISLI
+30 YLINESRYLSLT

-93 LDSNQFFAQL
+93 LNANQFFAQL
-103 YAHTDINFDPH
+103 YSHTDINFDPH

-130 AQGDWKTLTDIK
+130 SSGDWKTLTDMK

-155 PRIVGLGYASKLF
+155 PRIVGLGYASKLY
-168 RNNNDLSDMHNF
+168 RQNNDLSQIQNF
-180 SINGNEVIFGTIGDA
+180 SINGNEVVFGTIGDA

-252 KENGFEIFTVKAW
+252 KENGFELFTVKAW

-270 LNAYSSAVNF
+270 LKAYSKAVKF
-280 ARKEHVPSII
+280 AREDHVPSII

-308 RYKSKERL
+308 RYKSNERL
-316 QWEKDFCCIKR
+316 NWEKDFCCIKK
-327 MRSWIIK
+327 MREWILENKISDDK
-334 NNIADNKELDKIE
+334 SLDNIENKAEEKVKKIRDK
-347 KKALEKAKLARDISW
+347 SW
-362 KAYRKP
+362 KDYRKN
-368 IEEDLSNAV
+368 IEEDFNDAI

-384 QNSPKNKMEIIKIRE
+384 QNSPKNKKEIIEVR
-399 DLSKTLQP
+399 DNLSNTLLP
-407 IKSDIYRSL
+407 IKADVFKSL
-416 KLVQRVIRSENN
+416 KFIQRIIRTENN
-428 IAKSYLLN
+428 LAKSYLLN
-436 LISEF
+436 LINEL
-441 EKKYFNHYS
+441 EKKYNDQYS

-455 ESKNSVSHISEVKPT
+455 ESLESVKNIKEIDPT
-470 YDKKSKLVDGREV
+470 YDNKPKLVDGREI
-483 INKFFDITFKN
+483 INNFFDITFKN

-572 STLHYR
+572 STLQYR

-598 IWHSGSPLGTLIN
+598 IWHSGSPMGTLLN

-631 NTLLASDEPGII
+631 NTLLQSDEPGII

-656 PNNLEKVSVEFGIP
+656 PNNLDTVRVEFGVPEILTK
-670 QIIRGG
+670 GN
-676 TDITIVTYGSMCRIV
+676 DITIVTYGSMCRIV
-691 LETATQLQEV
+691 SEAAHQLSQI

-712 LLPFDKKKVI
+712 LLPFDKNRII

-749 SVIENQEAYF
+749 SVLENQDAYF
-759 HLDSKPIT
+759 YLDSKPIT

-789 EEIFDKIYGL
+789 ELIFDRVYDL
-799 FNELN
+799 FNELD
-804 PKAYPHLS
+804 PKAFPPLK

>member
-1 MLLNSYMLEFA
+1 MIESDLFID
-12 LGVNKSLKIS
+12 KSLKIS
-22 KEDILNDY
+22 KEEILRDY
-30 YLINESRNISLI
+30 YLINESRYLSLT

-93 LDSNQFFAQL
+93 LNANQFFAQL
-103 YAHTDINFDPH
+103 YSHTDINFDPH

-130 AQGDWKTLTDIK
+130 SSGDWKTLTDMK

-155 PRIVGLGYASKLF
+155 PRIVGLGYASKLY
-168 RNNNDLSDMHNF
+168 RQNNDLGQIQNF
-180 SINGNEVIFGTIGDA
+180 SINGNEVVFGTIGDA

-252 KENGFEIFTVKAW
+252 KENGFELFTVKAW

-270 LNAYSSAVNF
+270 LKAYSKAVKF
-280 ARKEHVPSII
+280 AREDHVPSII

-308 RYKSKERL
+308 RYKSNERL
-316 QWEKDFCCIKR
+316 NWEKDFCCIKK
-327 MRSWIIK
+327 MREWILENKISDDK
-334 NNIADNKELDKIE
+334 SLDNIENKAEEKVKKIRDK
-347 KKALEKAKLARDISW
+347 SW
-362 KAYRKP
+362 KDYRKN
-368 IEEDLSNAV
+368 IEEDFNDAI

-384 QNSPKNKMEIIKIRE
+384 QNSPKNKKEIIEVR
-399 DLSKTLQP
+399 DNLSNTLLP
-407 IKSDIYRSL
+407 IKADVFKSL
-416 KLVQRVIRSENN
+416 KFIQRIIRTENN
-428 IAKSYLLN
+428 LAKSYLLN
-436 LISEF
+436 LINEL
-441 EKKYFNHYS
+441 EKKYNDQYS

-455 ESKNSVSHISEVKPT
+455 ESLESVKNIKEIDPT
-470 YDKKSKLVDGREV
+470 YDNKPKLVDGREI
-483 INKFFDITFKN
+483 INNFFDITFKN

-572 STLHYR
+572 STLQYR

-598 IWHSGSPLGTLIN
+598 IWHSGSPMGTLLN

-631 NTLLASDEPGII
+631 NTLLQSDEPGII

-656 PNNLEKVSVEFGIP
+656 PNNLDTVRVEFGVPEILTK
-670 QIIRGG
+670 GN
-676 TDITIVTYGSMCRIV
+676 DITIVTYGSMCRIV
-691 LETATQLQEV
+691 SEAAHQLSQI

-712 LLPFDKKKVI
+712 LLPFDKNRII

-749 SVIENQEAYF
+749 SVLENQDAYF
-759 HLDSKPIT
+759 YLDSKPIT

-789 EEIFDKIYGL
+789 ELIFDRVYDL
-799 FNELN
+799 FNELD
-804 PKAYPHLS
+804 PKAFPPLK

>member
-1 MLLNSYMLEFA
+1 MIESNLFID
-12 LGVNKSLKIS
+12 KSLKVS
-22 KEDILNDY
+22 KEEILNDY
-30 YLINESRNISLI
+30 YLINESRNLSLI

-72 NNGDFRSGYYRDQ
+72 RNGDFRSGYYRDQ

-93 LDSNQFFAQL
+93 LNANQFFAQL
-103 YAHTDINFDPH
+103 YAHTDVNFDPH

-130 AQGDWKTLTDIK
+130 SSGNWKTLTDMK

-155 PRIVGLGYASKLF
+155 PRIVGLGYASKLY
-168 RNNNDLSDMHNF
+168 RENKDLGQMHNF

-252 KENGFEIFTVKAW
+252 NENGFELITVKAW

-270 LNAYSSAVNF
+270 LKAYSKAVKV
-280 ARKEHVPSII
+280 AREDHVPSII
-290 HVKDVT
+290 HVKEVT

-316 QWEKDFCCIKR
+316 KWEEDFCCIKK
-327 MRSWIIK
+327 MREWILK
-334 NNIADNKELDKIE
+334 NKISDKVTLDNIE
-347 KKALEKAKLARDISW
+347 KKAEERVKNIRDKSW
-362 KAYRKP
+362 KDYRKN
-368 IEEDLSNAV
+368 IEDDFGDAMT
-377 AIITRVA
+377 IITRVA
-384 QNSPKNKMEIIKIRE
+384 QNSPKNKKEIIQVRDE
-399 DLSKTLQP
+399 LSNTLQP
-407 IKSDIYRSL
+407 IKADIFKSL
-416 KLVQRVIRSENN
+416 KFVQRIIRTENN
-428 IAKSYLLN
+428 LAKPYLLN
-436 LISEF
+436 LINEL
-441 EKKYFNHYS
+441 EIKYKDQYS

-455 ESKNSVSHISEVKPT
+455 ESDKSVKNIGEIKPT
-470 YDKKSKLVDGREV
+470 YDKKPKLIDGREI
-483 INKFFDITFKN
+483 INNFFNITFKN
-494 NPLVFA
+494 NPLVFV

-515 AGIQEKYG
+515 AGIQEKFG

-598 IWHSGSPLGTLIN
+598 IWHSGSPMGTLIN
-611 SLRGINIL
+611 SLRGINVL
-619 VPRNFVEASGMY
+619 VPRNFIDASGMY
-631 NTLLASDEPGII
+631 NTLLQSDEPGII

-656 PNNLEKVSVEFGIP
+656 PNNLDQVRVEFGIP
-670 QIIRGG
+670 EVLMKGN
-676 TDITIVTYGSMCRIV
+676 DITIVTYGSMCRIV
-691 LETATQLQEV
+691 SEAAIQLSQI

-712 LLPFDKKKVI
+712 LLPFDKKGII

-749 SVIENQEAYF
+749 SVLENHDAYF
-759 HLDSKPIT
+759 YLDSKPIT

-789 EEIFDKIYGL
+789 ELIFDKVYDL
-799 FNELN
+799 FNELD
-804 PKAYPHLS
+804 PKAYPPLR

>member
-1 MLLNSYMLEFA
+1 MIESNLFVDKY
-12 LGVNKSLKIS
+12 LKIS
-22 KEDILNDY
+22 KEEILQDY
-30 YLINESRNISLI
+30 YLINESRHLSLI

-93 LDSNQFFAQL
+93 LNANQFFAQL

-130 AQGDWKTLTDIK
+130 SSGDWKTLTDMK

-155 PRIVGLGYASKLF
+155 PRIVGLGYASKLY
-168 RNNNDLSDMHNF
+168 RENKDLGQMQNF

-252 KENGFEIFTVKAW
+252 KENGFELFTVKAW

-270 LNAYSSAVNF
+270 LKAYSKAVKV
-280 ARKEHVPSII
+280 AREDHVPSII

-316 QWEKDFCCIKR
+316 EWEKDFCCIKK
-327 MRSWIIK
+327 MREWILENKISDAK
-334 NNIADNKELDKIE
+334 SLDNLE
-347 KKALEKAKLARDISW
+347 KKAEEKVKNIRDKSW
-362 KAYRKP
+362 KDYRKN
-368 IEEDLSNAV
+368 IEEDFNDAI

-384 QNSPKNKMEIIKIRE
+384 QNSPKNKKEIIEVR
-399 DLSKTLQP
+399 DNLSNTLQP
-407 IKSDIYRSL
+407 IKADVFKSL
-416 KLVQRVIRSENN
+416 KFIQRIIRTENN
-428 IAKSYLLN
+428 LAKPYLLN
-436 LISEF
+436 LINEL
-441 EKKYFNHYS
+441 EKKYNDQYS

-455 ESKNSVSHISEVKPT
+455 ESLESVKNIKEIKPT
-470 YDKKSKLVDGREV
+470 YDNKPNLVDGREI
-483 INKFFDITFKN
+483 INKFFDTTFKN

-572 STLHYR
+572 STLQYR

-598 IWHSGSPLGTLIN
+598 IWHSGSPMGTLIN
-611 SLRGINIL
+611 SLRGINVL

-631 NTLLASDEPGII
+631 NTLLQSDEPGII

-656 PNNLEKVSVEFGIP
+656 PNNLDKVRVDFGVPEVLIK
-670 QIIRGG
+670 GN
-676 TDITIVTYGSMCRIV
+676 DITIVTYGSMCRIV
-691 LETATQLQEV
+691 SEAALQLSQI

-712 LLPFDKKKVI
+712 LLPFDKNGII

-749 SVIENQEAYF
+749 SVLENQDAYF

-789 EEIFDKIYGL
+789 ELIFDRVYEL
-799 FNELN
+799 FNELD
-804 PKAYPHLS
+804 PKAYPSLK

>member
-1 MLLNSYMLEFA
+1 MIESNLFID
-12 LGVNKSLKIS
+12 KSLKVS
-22 KEDILNDY
+22 KEEILNDY
-30 YLINESRNISLI
+30 YLINESRNLSLI

-72 NNGDFRSGYYRDQ
+72 KNGDFRSGYYRDQ

-93 LDSNQFFAQL
+93 LNANQFFAQL
-103 YAHTDINFDPH
+103 YAHTDLDFDPH

-121 CHFGTRMLN
+121 NHFGTRMLN
-130 AQGDWKTLTDIK
+130 SSGKWKTLTDMK

-155 PRIVGLGYASKLF
+155 PRIVGLGYASKLY
-168 RNNNDLSDMHNF
+168 RENKDLSQMHNF

-208 CGVLQIPVVM
+208 CGVLQLPVVM

-252 KENGFEIFTVKAW
+252 NENGFELITVKAW

-270 LNAYSSAVNF
+270 LKAYSKAVKF
-280 ARKEHVPSII
+280 AREDHVPSII
-290 HVKDVT
+290 HVKEVT

-316 QWEKDFCCIKR
+316 KWEEDFCCIKK
-327 MRSWIIK
+327 MREWILK
-334 NNIADNKELDKIE
+334 NKISDKETLDNIE
-347 KKALEKAKLARDISW
+347 KKAEEKAKNIRDKSW
-362 KAYRKP
+362 KDYRKN
-368 IEEDLSNAV
+368 IEDDFGDAM

-384 QNSPKNKMEIIKIRE
+384 QNSPKNKKEIIQVRDE
-399 DLSKTLQP
+399 LSNTLQP
-407 IKSDIYRSL
+407 IKADIFKSL
-416 KLVQRVIRSENN
+416 KFVQRIIRTENN
-428 IAKSYLLN
+428 LAKPYLLN
-436 LISEF
+436 LINEL
-441 EKKYFNHYS
+441 EIKYKDQYS

-455 ESKNSVSHISEVKPT
+455 ESDESVKNIDEIKPT
-470 YDKKSKLVDGREV
+470 YDKKPKLIDGREI
-483 INKFFDITFKN
+483 INNFFNITFKN

-515 AGIQEKYG
+515 AGIQEKFG

-598 IWHSGSPLGTLIN
+598 IWHSGSPMGTLIN
-611 SLRGINIL
+611 SLRGINVL
-619 VPRNFVEASGMY
+619 VPRNFVDASGMY
-631 NTLLASDEPGII
+631 NTLLQSDEPGII

-656 PNNLEKVSVEFGIP
+656 PNNLDQVRVEFGIP
-670 QIIRGG
+670 EVLMKGN
-676 TDITIVTYGSMCRIV
+676 DITIVTYGSMCRIV
-691 LETATQLQEV
+691 SEAAIQLSQI

-712 LLPFDKKKVI
+712 LLPFDKKGII

-749 SVIENQEAYF
+749 SVLENQDAYF
-759 HLDSKPIT
+759 YLDSKPIT

-789 EEIFDKIYGL
+789 ELIFDKVYDL
-799 FNELN
+799 FNELD
-804 PKAYPHLS
+804 PKAYPPLR